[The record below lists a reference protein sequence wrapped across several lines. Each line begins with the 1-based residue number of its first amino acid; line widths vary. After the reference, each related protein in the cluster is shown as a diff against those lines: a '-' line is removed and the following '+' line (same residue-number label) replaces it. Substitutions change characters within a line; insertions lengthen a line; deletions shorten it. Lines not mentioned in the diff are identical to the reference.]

1 MATHGYNPIQSD
13 QSLSL
18 PAGDTEY
25 SADMTYVGAS
35 NGKQRL
41 LMIAQ
46 NAVEVAAAKA
56 ISVEFVYATTADPT
70 TNKKT
75 ANHIYL
81 LHKTSADDELAYA
94 AGAIMIDFVLPEGLM
109 AAGDHFRL
117 KIVTD
122 ADESADDVDVLLV
135 SWGD

>member
-18 PAGDTEY
+18 PAGDTGY
-25 SADMTYVGAS
+25 SADMTYVGAT

-46 NAVEVAAAKA
+46 NAVEIVAAKA

-81 LHKTSADDELAYA
+81 IHKTSADAALVYA
-94 AGAIMIDFVLPEGLM
+94 AGAVMIDMDLPEALM

-117 KIVTD
+117 KITTD
-122 ADESADDVDVLLV
+122 ADESDDDVDVLLV

>member
-1 MATHGYNPIQSD
+1 MATHGYNPIDSD

-18 PAGDTEY
+18 PNTTTEY
-25 SADMTYVGAS
+25 SDDMVYVGAS

-46 NAVEVAAAKA
+46 NAVEIATEQA
-56 ISVEFVYATTADPT
+56 ISVEFVYGATADPE

-75 ANHIYL
+75 ANHTYL
-81 LHKTSADDELAYA
+81 IHKTSTDDGLAYA
-94 AGAIMIDFVLPEGLM
+94 AGAVMIDFVLPEGLM

-117 KIVTD
+117 KITTD
-122 ADESADDVDVLLV
+122 ADESADTVDVLLV

>member
-1 MATHGYNPIQSD
+1 MATHGYNPIDSD
-13 QSLSL
+13 QSLGL
-18 PAGDTEY
+18 PNATTGY
-25 SADMTYVGAS
+25 SDDMVYVGAS

-46 NAVEVAAAKA
+46 NAVEIVTGQA

-75 ANHIYL
+75 AAHIYL
-81 LHKTSADDELAYA
+81 LHKTSADAELVYA
-94 AGAIMIDFVLPEGLM
+94 AGAVMIDFVLPEGLM

-117 KIVTD
+117 KITTD
-122 ADESADDVDVLLV
+122 ADESADTVDVLLV

>member
-1 MATHGYNPIQSD
+1 MATHGYNPIDSD

-18 PAGDTEY
+18 PDGTSY
-25 SADMTYVGAS
+25 SDDMTYVGAS

-46 NAVEVAAAKA
+46 NAVEVAAAQA
-56 ISVEFVYATTADPT
+56 ISIEFVYATTADPT

-75 ANHIYL
+75 ANHTYL
-81 LHKTSADDELAYA
+81 IHKTSTDAALAYA
-94 AGAIMIDFVLPEGLM
+94 AGAVMIDFVLPEGLM

-117 KIVTD
+117 KITTD
-122 ADESADDVDVLLV
+122 ADESADTVDVLLV

>member
-1 MATHGYNPIQSD
+1 MPTHGYNPIQSD
-13 QSLSL
+13 LSVSL
-18 PAGDTEY
+18 PDGNTSY
-25 SADMTYVGAS
+25 TADMTYVGAS

-46 NAVEVAAAKA
+46 NAVEIATGLA

-75 ANHIYL
+75 AAHIYL
-81 LHKTSADDELAYA
+81 LHKTNADDELAYA

-117 KIVTD
+117 KITTD
-122 ADESADDVDVLLV
+122 ATETADTVDVLLV

>member
-1 MATHGYNPIQSD
+1 MATHGYNPIDSD
-13 QSLSL
+13 QSFAL
-18 PAGDTEY
+18 PNARTEY
-25 SADMTYVGAS
+25 SADMTYVGAT

-46 NAVEVAAAKA
+46 NAVEVATGDA
-56 ISVEFVYATTADPT
+56 ISIEFVYGATADPT

-81 LHKTSADDELAYA
+81 LHKTIADAGLAYA
-94 AGAIMIDFVLPEGLM
+94 AGAVMIDMDLPEALM

-117 KIVTD
+117 KITTD
-122 ADESADDVDVLLV
+122 ADESDDDVDVLLV

>member
-13 QSLSL
+13 LSVSL
-18 PAGDTEY
+18 PDGNTSY
-25 SADMTYVGAS
+25 TADMTYVGAS

-46 NAVEVAAAKA
+46 NAVEIIASAALS
-56 ISVEFVYATTADPT
+56 IEFVYGQTANPT
-70 TNKKT
+70 TNAKT

-81 LHKTSADDELAYA
+81 IHKTSTDAELAYA
-94 AGAIMIDFVLPEGLM
+94 AGAVMIDFVLPEGLM

-117 KIVTD
+117 KITTD
-122 ADESADDVDVLLV
+122 ADESADTVDVLLV

>member
-1 MATHGYNPIQSD
+1 MPYHGYKPIQAEED
-13 QSLSL
+13 LAL
-18 PAGDTEY
+18 PNGATGY
-25 SADMTYVGAS
+25 SEDMTYVGAT

-46 NAVEVAAAKA
+46 NAVEVASGDA
-56 ISVEFVYATTADPT
+56 ISIEFVYGATADPT

-81 LHKTSADDELAYA
+81 VHKTSADDELAYA
-94 AGAIMIDFVLPEGLM
+94 AGAVMIDMDLPEALM

-117 KIVTD
+117 KIITD
-122 ADESADDVDVLLV
+122 ADESDDDVDVLLV